1 MKKQLRGGRINRINP
16 LIQQIISNEFLRNS
30 DSIINKSTITDVA
43 TSPDMKR
50 STIYVSNIENNKGQ
64 LINALDKNRSK
75 IQRELA
81 RKHIEKMHGLYL
93 AKTAVMEKMCVE
105 PAEPAEENYLET
117 VTGQC
122 GECWAGD
129 WQEAY
134 DTVFDGQLSC
144 ATAISNIAKLI
155 YKYSEEVNLITG
167 CLDTLADELRK
178 QFRTQ
183 FYKDQESVK
192 EAEK

>member
-1 MKKQLRGGRINRINP
+1 MADFDYKKMR
-16 LIQQIISNEFLRNS
+16 
-30 DSIINKSTITDVA
+30 D
-43 TSPDMKR
+43 
-50 STIYVSNIENNKGQ
+50 YVSADPEVTK
-64 LINALDKNRSK
+64 LREKRTLSYKK
-75 IQRELA
+75 IDSLKESA
-81 RKHIEKMHGLYL
+81 RKNIEKMHGLYL
-93 AKTAVMEKMCVE
+93 AKRALMEKMCVE
-105 PAEPAEENYLET
+105 PAEPAEENYLES

-167 CLDTLADELRK
+167 CLDTLEDELRK

-183 FYKDQESVK
+183 FYKDQQNPEEV
-192 EAEK
+192 EQ